1 MAGKEHE
8 NKAIVPQ
15 GEVSKEVVWVMTL
28 FPTYIT
34 YIVLSK
40 FVIQDF
46 FYLWI

>member
-28 FPTYIT
+28 FPTYI
-34 YIVLSK
+34 VLSK